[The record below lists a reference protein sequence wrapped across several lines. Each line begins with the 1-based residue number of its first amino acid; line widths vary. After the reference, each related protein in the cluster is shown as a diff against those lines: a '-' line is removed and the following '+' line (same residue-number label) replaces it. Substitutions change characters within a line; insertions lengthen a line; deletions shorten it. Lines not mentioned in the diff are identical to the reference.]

1 MTTAVQAVSVQI
13 AGKQTHSSHA
23 LAWKGGVWFCTSC
36 GGFAKA
42 HIDSM
47 SGCKKLAKPCS
58 GAVDRN
64 GTLVLGRILDGQTP
78 RKGMSWPLDTD
89 VPSDAIA
96 QDMETLWPDRRD
108 YARTVRRRIWG
119 KTPVVAESLEAVV
132 VEDLADTGGELA
144 AGEPFVEVE
153 LNEDEDPWGD
163 QGQWEL

>member
-1 MTTAVQAVSVQI
+1 
-13 AGKQTHSSHA
+13 
-23 LAWKGGVWFCTSC
+23 
-36 GGFAKA
+36 
-42 HIDSM
+42 
-47 SGCKKLAKPCS
+47 
-58 GAVDRN
+58 
-64 GTLVLGRILDGQTP
+64 
-78 RKGMSWPLDTD
+78 MSWPLGTD